1 MLHVFMSQLSLYIAV
16 DVLVGLLVIADT
28 IKPNARLAVSMLHK
42 MGIQV
47 FLLTGDNQHTAL
59 AIAKQVRLEHR
70 NFVVYSTVFNV
81 FNLHIHCCG
90 KFKLCFRPSFVS
102 W

>member
-1 MLHVFMSQLSLYIAV
+1 MLDISIIMVLYVI

-47 FLLTGDNQHTAL
+47 YLLTGDNKHTAL
-59 AIAKQVRLEHR
+59 AIGKQVRNNYE
-70 NFVVYSTVFNV
+70 
-81 FNLHIHCCG
+81 
-90 KFKLCFRPSFVS
+90 
-102 W
+102 

>member
-59 AIAKQVRLEHR
+59 AIGKQVRIEHR
-70 NFVVYSTVFNV
+70 NLLSVALFSMF
-81 FNLHIHCCG
+81 LHIHCCG
-90 KFKLCFRPSFVS
+90 ESKACFRPSIVS